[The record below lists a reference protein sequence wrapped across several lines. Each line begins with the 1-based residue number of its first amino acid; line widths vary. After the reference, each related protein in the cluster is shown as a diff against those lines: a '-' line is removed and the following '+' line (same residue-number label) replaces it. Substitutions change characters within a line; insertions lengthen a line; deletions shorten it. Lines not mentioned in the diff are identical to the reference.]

1 MQFKKIEYFHKEI
14 YEIIDKVLQN
24 FLVTYIKTQTQCKK
38 ITYLLIQF
46 KFRRFYLIYQ
56 KNNVEIDRKF
66 KYNPKN
72 NEI

>member
-1 MQFKKIEYFHKEI
+1 MQKNNI
-14 YEIIDKVLQN
+14 
-24 FLVTYIKTQTQCKK
+24 
-38 ITYLLIQF
+38 LIQF